1 MVQVWC
7 GCCFRGNRVRPELAM
22 RDDLAVALGQHQRG
36 FLYQAAQLYRRV
48 LVARPDDADAL
59 HLLGVVAHQQGD
71 NVRAAEWIG
80 RAITRR
86 PTVAAYH
93 ANLGEVYRTLG
104 QLEWA
109 VASCRTALHLQPT
122 YAEAANNLGTVL
134 LEQGRWAD
142 AAEQF
147 RAALRLRPD
156 FALAANNLGN
166 ALRLLGDPDGA
177 LDSFREAVRLDPD
190 LAVAHSNLG
199 QFLLD
204 HHQPHAALVHCRA
217 AVRLRPNMAEAHSN
231 LGNVLRELGRIAEAK
246 SCYVE
251 ALRLQPNLA
260 MLANNMGQVL
270 QEEGQLKE
278 ALAWYQRGIQL
289 DANLARLH
297 VSLAGLLEEVEQYAE
312 AGARYET
319 ALLLDPNDADAH
331 NGLGWVRHE
340 EGRFEEA
347 GECFRTALRLK
358 PECVAAHCNLGTLSE
373 EAGNLEG
380 AERSFREALRH
391 DPRHAGAWSQLA
403 TLLRGKLP
411 EDDLA
416 AMSKLLAAGELTEP
430 KQALL
435 HFGLAQ
441 VLDARAAYDEAAGH
455 LQRANALSLKTWRR
469 RGQAYDAAAHSRF
482 VDQVIAAFTP
492 AFFER
497 VQFWGVASDRPVFI
511 VGLPRSGTTLLEQ
524 VLASH
529 SQVFGAGELPLARAD
544 FTALADDGNEAR
556 AFHGLS
562 RLDAARI
569 QHLAAKHLD
578 ALRSLN
584 ESALRVVD
592 KMPDN
597 YLYLG
602 LLAVLFSKAKFIHCR
617 RDLRD
622 VAVSCWMTN
631 FRHVRWASDT
641 EDIARRFH
649 DYQRLMVHWRRVLP
663 ARLLE
668 VDYEETVADLEENA
682 RRLMSW
688 CALEWEPACLAF
700 HESKRPVRTASLT
713 QVREPLYKRSVAR
726 WKHYEPGL
734 GELFDKLNMGSGS
747 VT

>member
-1 MVQVWC
+1 M
-7 GCCFRGNRVRPELAM
+7 PDTLSLA
-22 RDDLAVALGQHQRG
+22 LEQHRRG
-36 FLYQAAQLYRRV
+36 FLDQATQLYRQV
-48 LVARPDDADAL
+48 LETWPDHPDAL
-59 HLLGVVAHQQGD
+59 HLLGVATHQRGD
-71 NVRAAEWIG
+71 HVRAAEWIG
-80 RAITRR
+80 QAITHR

-109 VASCRTALHLQPT
+109 VASCRTALRLQPT
-122 YAEAANNLGTVL
+122 YPEAVNNLGTVL
-134 LEQGRWAD
+134 LEQGRWSE

-156 FALAANNLGN
+156 FALASNNLGN
-166 ALRLLGDPDGA
+166 ALRLLGDTAGA
-177 LDSFREAVRLDPD
+177 LDGFREAVRLDPD

-204 HHQPHAALVHCRA
+204 HYQPHAALVHCRA

-231 LGNVLRELGRIAEAK
+231 LGNVLRELGRLAEAK
-246 SCYVE
+246 ACYAE
-251 ALRLQPNLA
+251 ALRLQPNIA

-270 QEEGQLKE
+270 QEEGKLDE
-278 ALAWYQRGIQL
+278 AATWYQRGL
-289 DANLARLH
+289 AMDANLVRLH
-297 VSLAGLLEEVEQYAE
+297 ISLAGLFEEVEDYAR
-312 AGARYET
+312 ASSHYES
-319 ALLLDPNDADAH
+319 ALRLYGKEADAH
-331 NGLGWVRHE
+331 NGLGWVLHE
-340 EGRFEEA
+340 QGRFAEA
-347 GECFRTALRLK
+347 GERFRTALQLK
-358 PECVAAHCNLGTLSE
+358 PDCVAAHCNLGTHSE
-373 EAGNLEG
+373 EEGDLEE
-380 AERSFREALRH
+380 AERCFRAALRH

-411 EDDLA
+411 EDDEA
-416 AMSKLLAAGELTEP
+416 AMHKLLAAGELTEP

-441 VLDARAAYDEAAGH
+441 ILDARAAYDEAAGH
-455 LQRANALSLKTWRR
+455 LKRANALSLNTWRR
-469 RGQAYDAAAHSRF
+469 RGRSYDATAHSRF
-482 VDQVIAAFTP
+482 VEQVIAAFTP

-497 VQFWGVASDRPVFI
+497 VQTWGVASDRPVFI

-544 FTALADDGNEAR
+544 FAALDDDGDEAR
-556 AFHGLS
+556 AFQALL

-569 QHLAAKHLD
+569 QRLAVKHLD

-584 ESALRVVD
+584 ESASRVVD

-602 LLAVLFSKAKFIHCR
+602 LLAVFFPKARFIHCR

-631 FRHVRWASDT
+631 FRHIRWATDT
-641 EDIARRFH
+641 DDIARRFH
-649 DYQRLMVHWRRVLP
+649 DYQWLMDHWRRVLP
-663 ARLLE
+663 APLLE
-668 VDYEETVADLEENA
+668 VDYEEIVADLEVGA
-682 RRLMSW
+682 RRIVSS
-688 CALEWEPACLAF
+688 CGLEWEPACLAF
-700 HESKRPVRTASLT
+700 HESKRPVRTASVA
-713 QVREPLYKRSVAR
+713 QVRQPIYKRSVAR
-726 WKHYEPGL
+726 WKHYESAL
-734 GELFDKLNMGSGS
+734 GELFGKLSVGPGS